1 MRFIDIC
8 AGIGG
13 FRLGLER
20 AGHKCIGFVEKD
32 KFAVKSY
39 KAMYDTEG
47 EWYRDDITKIRTND
61 IPDADCWCFGFPCQ
75 DISVAGKQ
83 RGLDGARSGIYFDI
97 IKLLKGKKEEDR
109 PEWLLIENVKNL
121 LSIDSG
127 WGFSRVLSEL
137 DKAGYDA
144 EWQVLNSKDFGV
156 PQNRERVYIVGHL
169 RSRGR
174 RKILPVTGEN
184 NAVIRKVGMI
194 PGRGENGIVYDT
206 SGIVGTIKATESKGP
221 KLIKVIDGAQAERVY
236 SPEGLSVA
244 LSNASGGLGSATGL
258 YFVDLKT
265 EGKIKLT
272 ENARTIQARYH
283 KGMSKRYGENSGV
296 LEYRAIASP
305 DMANKKQNGRRAKE
319 AEEPMFTLTGRDRHG
334 IIEAVGGIDVG
345 QSSDFQHGILKGL
358 ARCLRAS
365 KPCGAVVLKNKAY
378 KRIRRLTPRE
388 CFRLQGFQ
396 DDLFEKAAAVNS
408 DTQLYKQAG
417 NAVTVNV
424 VYAIGKKIMEVK
436 E

>member
-1 MRFIDIC
+1 MVLNFIDIC

-47 EWYRDDITKIRTND
+47 EWYRDDITKIKAND

-75 DISVAGKQ
+75 DISIAGKQ
-83 RGLDGARSGIYFDI
+83 RGLEGERSGIYYDI
-97 IKLLKGKKEEDR
+97 IKLIKGKKEENR

-137 DKAGYDA
+137 DEAGYDA

-169 RSRGR
+169 RRRGT

-184 NAVIRKVGMI
+184 STTLKQIIGGRQGSRVYAV
-194 PGRGENGIVYDT
+194 NGLSIT
-206 SGIVGTIKATESKGP
+206 LSSKG
-221 KLIKVIDGAQAERVY
+221 
-236 SPEGLSVA
+236 
-244 LSNASGGLGSATGL
+244 GGLGAKTGL
-258 YFVDLKT
+258 YFIDLANK
-265 EGKIKLT
+265 GKIKLA

-334 IIEAVGGIDVG
+334 IIEAVGGIDIG
-345 QSSDFQHGILKGL
+345 QSSDFQRGILKGL
-358 ARCLRAS
+358 AKCLRAS
-365 KPCGAVVLKNKAY
+365 KPCGAVMLRTEGF

-388 CFRLQGFQ
+388 CFRLQGFT
-396 DDLFEKAAAVNS
+396 DELFEKAAAVNS

-417 NAVTVNV
+417 NAATVNV
-424 VYAIGKKIMEVK
+424 VYAIGKKIRGI
-436 E
+436 